1 LARTSSDELREMLA
15 DISLGLTRPKAA
27 AAPKLFQLNRTQ
39 GPQVVIKLL
48 VVVLK
53 SFVDSVR
60 VPDKMSSAE
69 LIETAEVLATTYT
82 HDSLKDIIL
91 ALKEARLG
99 GYKFYQSVDAGK
111 IFEIVVA
118 YFERKADWLQSQH
131 FDQKARSTSQDSSA
145 VAQLAAAGAKVLDV
159 GRRLDPAHP
168 NHESLRRKLT
178 ITNQRQKRGLIT
190 AERAEAQR
198 NEVQAANQR
207 KSRPDWQ
214 PSLEAQHRIDVRNRA
229 EDKQLA
235 YYQRAA

>member
-1 LARTSSDELREMLA
+1 MLT

-27 AAPKLFQLNRTQ
+27 AAPKMFQLNRTQ

-53 SFVDSVR
+53 SFVDSIR
-60 VPDKMSSAE
+60 VPDKMSPAE
-69 LIETAEVLATTYT
+69 LIETAEVLAATYT

-111 IFEIVVA
+111 IFEIVAA

-131 FDQKARSTSQDSSA
+131 LDQKARSTSQDFSA
-145 VAQLAAAGAKVLDV
+145 VAQLVAAGAKVLDV
-159 GRRLDPAHP
+159 GRSLDPAHP

-178 ITNQRQKRGLIT
+178 ITNQREKRGLIT
-190 AERAEAQR
+190 AEQAEAQR

-207 KSRPDWQ
+207 KNRLNWQ
-214 PSLEAQHRIDVRNRA
+214 PGLEVQKRMDARDRA
-229 EDKQLA
+229 GYQQSA